1 MFGYITPVQG
11 ELTVNDLNKFK
22 TYYCGLCLCLK
33 NKFGNIPR
41 IFLNYDTTFFAV
53 FLDGL
58 CKGSPKEKSSN
69 CIRHP
74 FTKRNFIYDNE
85 ALDYAA
91 DLNITF
97 VYYKLLDNILD
108 ANDLK
113 SLGSSKVLKYY
124 YSKITNKKLK
134 DTIFNSLSDLHT
146 LEKSRLS
153 YPIDTISHP
162 FSHIT
167 GSIMR
172 DFPGQLTDDSEKLRE
187 TLYNFGYSFGKWIYL
202 IDALD
207 DLKEDLNCHM
217 FNPLEKAYN
226 KNYTYSI
233 LVEAVKENLDFTIL
247 NLINNCNSIIE
258 KLHFYK
264 NESIIKNTIN
274 LGLIDTYMNIL
285 YKIWYINTMNI

>member
-22 TYYCGLCLCLK
+22 TYYCGLCLNLK
-33 NKFGNIPR
+33 KKFGNIPR
-41 IFLNYDTTFFAV
+41 IFLSYDTTFFAV

-58 CKGSPKEKSSN
+58 CKDKPFINSTN

-74 FTKRNFIYDNE
+74 LAKRNYIYNNR

-97 VYYKLLDNILD
+97 VYYKLLDNVLD
-108 ANDLK
+108 DSDLK
-113 SLGSSKVLKYY
+113 SLSSSKLLKYY
-124 YSKITNKKLK
+124 YNKISNQKLK
-134 DTIFNSLSDLHT
+134 NTIEESLSNLHI
-146 LEKSRLS
+146 LEKSGVS

-172 DFPGQLTDDSEKLRE
+172 DFPGTLTDDSEKLRE

-202 IDALD
+202 VDALD
-207 DLKEDLNCHM
+207 DLKDDLTCNI

-226 KNYTYSI
+226 KNYSYSI
-233 LVEAVKENLDFTIL
+233 LIEHIKESLDFTIL
-247 NLINNCNSIIE
+247 NLINNCSSIVE
-258 KLHFYK
+258 KLTFYK
-264 NESIIKNTIN
+264 NENIIKNTIN

-285 YKIWYINTMNI
+285 YKI